1 MTFAARI
8 EAVCGTEAGPV
19 TAYSALSGRSIRAV
33 FTKIADQLEVDF
45 GQNPP
50 DAVFIT
56 ISRTPN
62 GPA

>member
-1 MTFAARI
+1 MTFAAHI

-19 TAYSALSGRSIRAV
+19 SAYSALSGRSIRAV

-50 DAVFIT
+50 DALTII
-56 ISRTPN
+56 ISRTPD
-62 GPA
+62 GPT

>member
-8 EAVCGTEAGPV
+8 EAVCETEAGPV
-19 TAYSALSGRSIRAV
+19 PAYSALSGRSIRAV

-50 DAVFIT
+50 DALTII
-56 ISRTPN
+56 ISRIPN
-62 GPA
+62 GPT